1 MISAILSAP
10 EYFELSDAPVYQLND
25 FTGFLLVAFFFG
37 LQIAAGTLLW
47 KAYVVGSP
55 TLLRGVSVLGLNDN
69 TPLPPPSTYSLFP
82 STPAY
87 AEPAHDCEPAES
99 NLAALRVYLYLLTSM
114 VTFTLGVLA
123 FEAVHRFI

>member
-25 FTGFLLVAFFFG
+25 FAVFLLVAGFFG

-55 TLLRGVSVLGLNDN
+55 TLLRGVSVLGLNEA
-69 TPLPPPSTYSLFP
+69 TPQPVTPTYLDC
-82 STPAY
+82 AD
-87 AEPAHDCEPAES
+87 ECEPAQS
-99 NLAALRVYLYLLTSM
+99 SLTALRIYLYLLTSLA
-114 VTFTLGVLA
+114 TFALGVLA